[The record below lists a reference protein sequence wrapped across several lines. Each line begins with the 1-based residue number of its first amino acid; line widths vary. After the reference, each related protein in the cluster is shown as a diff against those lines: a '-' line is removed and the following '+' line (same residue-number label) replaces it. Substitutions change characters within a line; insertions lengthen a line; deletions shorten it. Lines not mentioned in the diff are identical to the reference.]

1 MALFF
6 RVNLN
11 SDHLVLKFVLHSSWI
26 KYKKDYQ
33 SFLKIEK
40 SLSENSVLAYIRDY
54 EKLTQFL
61 EYIGSE
67 KKPTEIILKDLQEM
81 IRWIS
86 EMGIAARSQ
95 ARIISGIR
103 NFFEYLVLENE
114 IKQDPTELL
123 ELPKIGRKLP
133 EVLDKE
139 EIDALLE
146 AIDLSKNEGHRNRAM
161 LETLYSCGLRVSEL
175 VNLKITNIYFE
186 EGFMRVI
193 GKGNKERLVPVNST
207 VEKEINLYKNFTR
220 IHQDIKPG
228 HEDILFLNR
237 RGAKLT
243 RIMIYTIIQ
252 QLAQRIRLRKS
263 ISPHTFRHSFA
274 THLVEG
280 GANLRAI
287 QEMLGHESISTTEI
301 YTHLS
306 NDLLREA
313 IISFHPRNNAKG
325 LKG

>member
-1 MALFF
+1 
-6 RVNLN
+6 
-11 SDHLVLKFVLHSSWI
+11 LHSSWI

-40 SLSENSVLAYIRDY
+40 SLSENSILAYIRDY

-67 KKPTEIILKDLQEM
+67 KKPTEITLKDLQAM
-81 IRWIS
+81 IRWIN

-103 NFFEYLVLENE
+103 NFFEYLVIEDE

-123 ELPKIGRKLP
+123 ELPKIGKKLP

-139 EIDALLE
+139 EIDALLD
-146 AIDLSKNEGHRNRAM
+146 AVDLSKNEGHRNRAM

-186 EGFMRVI
+186 EGFIRVI
-193 GKGNKERLVPVNST
+193 GKGNKERLVPVSST

-220 IHQDIKPG
+220 VHQEIQPG

-252 QLAQRIRLRKS
+252 QLAQQIRLRKS

-313 IISFHPRNNAKG
+313 IISYHPRNKN
-325 LKG
+325 